1 MEIYY
6 IRTIWYCEFNV
17 TPDYYAVI
25 RKHSS
30 SIPDDIFYF
39 NIKEPVVSYKIE
51 RTKNSRPLI
60 IKSPAYNK
68 ISDIDYFCRR
78 IKIENKRVYKNI
90 SVTSNINEKNYLKY
104 LWKKFV
110 LSRKLRKIVYA
121 ITCNDI

>member
-6 IRTIWYCEFNV
+6 IRTIWYHELNAV
-17 TPDYYAVI
+17 PDYIVV

-30 SIPDDIFYF
+30 STPDDIFYF

-51 RTKNSRPLI
+51 RTRNSRPLI
-60 IKSPAYNK
+60 IKSPVYNK

-78 IKIENKRVYKNI
+78 IKVENKKVYKNI

-104 LWKKFV
+104 LWEKFI
-110 LSRKLRKIVYA
+110 LFRKLRKIVYEF
-121 ITCNDI
+121 TYNR